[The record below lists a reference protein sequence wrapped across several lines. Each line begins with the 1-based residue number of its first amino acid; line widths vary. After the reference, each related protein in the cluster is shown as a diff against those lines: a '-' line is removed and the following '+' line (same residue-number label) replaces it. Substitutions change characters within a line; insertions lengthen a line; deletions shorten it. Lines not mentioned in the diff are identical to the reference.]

1 MRSAVP
7 FRSGNYT
14 SPLNEAINGGLGT
27 QKSCNK
33 NRIIDDGTEVFP
45 KKYFEKNIF
54 QNSIRLA
61 SAVTI
66 GAKTTSSAYT
76 ASNGDDLNSIE
87 DSNRRTSSTVTG

>member
-1 MRSAVP
+1 MHQAQ
-7 FRSGNYT
+7 
-14 SPLNEAINGGLGT
+14 LNEAIVGGLGAL
-27 QKSCNK
+27 KSCYK

-76 ASNGDDLNSIE
+76 ASNGDGLNSIE